1 MGITKKVFGTDK
13 KSRKAVYEYSI
24 KNESGMCAKILNY
37 GGIIRELW
45 VPDGNGKLADVVLG
59 HDDLMPYY
67 ENEGFLGAAVG
78 PSANRIGGAKFTV
91 DGVDYSIPV
100 NENENN
106 LHSDKQSGYHV
117 RVFDVEEGKNSIRLF
132 LQDEDGCMGFP
143 GNKKLEITYT
153 VTQENELRLDYHFVS
168 DRRTV
173 LNPTNH
179 SYFNLRGQ
187 DGGSI
192 EDHTLWLKA
201 SCYTPVAAGSIPTGE
216 IAPVAG
222 TPMDFTKPKR
232 IGEEIGADFEQ
243 LKLGGGYDH
252 NWVLD
257 HADGQ
262 LQLVAKVTAPGTSRV
277 MKVYTTLPGIQFY
290 AGNFLG
296 EQEGKLGAKYHN
308 RCGLA
313 LETQFFPDS
322 IHKENFPD
330 VVFGPERQYISST
343 VYRFGNE

>member
-1 MGITKKVFGTDK
+1 MSIIKKVFGTDK

-24 KNESGMCAKILNY
+24 KNDKGMCAKILNY

-45 VPDGNGKLADVVLG
+45 VPDKNGKLADVVLG

-67 ENEGFLGAAVG
+67 ENEGFLGVAVG
-78 PSANRIGGAKFTV
+78 PSANRIGGAKFEI
-91 DGVDYSIPV
+91 DGVEYQIPV

-106 LHSDKQSGYHV
+106 LHSDKENGYHV
-117 RVFDVEEGKNSIRLF
+117 RVFDVEEGKNSIKSW
-132 LQDEDGCMGFP
+132 LQDEDGSMRFP

-153 VTQENELRLDYHFVS
+153 VTEENELRIDYHFTS
-168 DRRTV
+168 DKRTV

-216 IAPVAG
+216 IAPVEG
-222 TPMDFTKPKR
+222 TPMDFTAPKVIGKE
-232 IGEEIGADFEQ
+232 IGEDFEQ
-243 LKLGGGYDH
+243 LKIGGGYDH

-277 MKVYTTLPGIQFY
+277 MKVYTSLPGIQFY

-296 EQEGKLGAKYHN
+296 EQEGKLGEKYHN

-313 LETQFFPDS
+313 LETQYFPDS

-330 VVFGPERQYISST
+330 VVFGPDRQYISST
-343 VYRFGNE
+343 VYQFDNE

>member
-1 MGITKKVFGTDK
+1 MSIIKKVFGTDK

-24 KNESGMCAKILNY
+24 KNDKGMCAKILNY

-45 VPDGNGKLADVVLG
+45 VPDKNGKLADVVLG

-67 ENEGFLGAAVG
+67 ENEGFLGVAVG
-78 PSANRIGGAKFTV
+78 PSANRIGGAKFEI
-91 DGVDYSIPV
+91 DGVEYQIPV

-106 LHSDKQSGYHV
+106 LHSDKENGYHV
-117 RVFDVEEGKNSIRLF
+117 RVFDVEEGKNSIKLF
-132 LQDEDGCMGFP
+132 LQDEDGSMGFP

-153 VTQENELRLDYHFVS
+153 VTEENELRIDYHFTS
-168 DRRTV
+168 DKRTV

-216 IAPVAG
+216 IAPVEG
-222 TPMDFTKPKR
+222 TPMDFTAPKVIGKE
-232 IGEEIGADFEQ
+232 IGEDFEQ
-243 LKLGGGYDH
+243 LKIGGGYDH

-262 LQLVAKVTAPGTSRV
+262 LQLVAKVTAPGTSRG
-277 MKVYTTLPGIQFY
+277 MKVYTSLPGIQFY

-296 EQEGKLGAKYHN
+296 EQEGKLGEKYHN

-313 LETQFFPDS
+313 LETQYFPDS

-330 VVFGPERQYISST
+330 VVFGPDRQYISST
-343 VYRFGNE
+343 VYQFDNE

>member
-1 MGITKKVFGTDK
+1 MSITKKVFGTDK
-13 KSRKAVYEYSI
+13 KSRKAIYEYQI
-24 KNESGMCAKILNY
+24 QNKNGMCAKVLNY

-45 VPDGNGKLADVVLG
+45 VPDRDEKRADVVLG

-67 ENEGFLGAAVG
+67 ENPGFLGVAVG
-78 PSANRIGGAKFTV
+78 PSANRIGGAKFSI
-91 DGVDYSIPV
+91 DGTEYRIPV

-106 LHSDKQSGYHV
+106 LHSDKENGYHV
-117 RVFDVEEGKNSIRLF
+117 RVFDVEECGNSIRLF
-132 LQDEDGCMGFP
+132 LEDEDGNMGFP
-143 GNKKLEITYT
+143 GNKKLEIAYT
-153 VTQENELRLDYHFVS
+153 VTEENELRLDYHFVS

-192 EDHTLWLKA
+192 EDHILWLKA
-201 SCYTPVAAGSIPTGE
+201 SGYTPVAAGSIPTGE
-216 IAPVAG
+216 IAPVKG
-222 TPMDFTKPKR
+222 TPMDFTAPKR
-232 IGEEIGADFEQ
+232 IGQEIGADFEQ

-257 HADGQ
+257 DVDGQ

-277 MKVYTTLPGIQFY
+277 MKVYTTLPGVQFY
-290 AGNFLG
+290 AGNFIG
-296 EQEGKLGAKYHN
+296 EQEGKAGAKYHD

-330 VVFGPERQYISST
+330 VVFGPDRQYISST
-343 VYRFGNE
+343 VYQFCNE